1 MGIKLY
7 RYRTF
12 KKNWKEEAF
21 DGIVEPSSPL
31 YFNDPYDC
39 DFCFQE
45 DISDEIHERK
55 DYVEMVKKYIPL
67 RKEEQDRILYADDLE
82 RALRMVFWAHGKSIQ
97 GSVKAFLR
105 NDMSE
110 MTNELRDAVR
120 VVCLSET
127 YDSMLM
133 WGHYAMN
140 HAENKNIWSKMKE
153 KLHKYS
159 FLGCLLLAG
168 IVFFTWTDNWQVY
181 TEPLQETYTKGVL
194 LAEQLVEGKWPGIS
208 GEQSDATGSVSG
220 NVPGENVKT
229 GDTVSDGNQTD
240 QTMGTVQSP
249 ATGEEA
255 AMPETTGTETQ
266 DPAATVPVEEIPQEV
281 VYHTVDDSYFDD
293 AVFIGD
299 SRTVGMY
306 EYGGLEETSTFYAST
321 GLTVYKMFDSAI
333 VSVPGQ
339 KKKITVEEALSEKQ
353 FAKIYLMIG
362 INEMGTGTVESF
374 MKAYGEAV
382 QHLQELQPDAVIYL
396 QAIMKVTTERSEQ
409 GDYITNEGIG
419 ARNAEIAELA
429 DDQKIFF
436 LDVNPLICDETGG
449 MVASY
454 TYDGVHL
461 KAQYIPIWLDFLKEH
476 AVE

>member
-1 MGIKLY
+1 
-7 RYRTF
+7 
-12 KKNWKEEAF
+12 
-21 DGIVEPSSPL
+21 
-31 YFNDPYDC
+31 
-39 DFCFQE
+39 
-45 DISDEIHERK
+45 
-55 DYVEMVKKYIPL
+55 
-67 RKEEQDRILYADDLE
+67 
-82 RALRMVFWAHGKSIQ
+82 
-97 GSVKAFLR
+97 
-105 NDMSE
+105 
-110 MTNELRDAVR
+110 
-120 VVCLSET
+120 
-127 YDSMLM
+127 
-133 WGHYAMN
+133 MN
-140 HAENKNIWSKMKE
+140 PTENKNIWSKIRQ

-159 FLGCLLLAG
+159 FLGCLLLSGA
-168 IVFFTWTDNWQVY
+168 VFFTWTDNWKIY
-181 TEPLQETYTKGVL
+181 AEPLQQMYELGTKL
-194 LAEQLVEGKWPGIS
+194 LQGHPDSEAEPE
-208 GEQSDATGSVSG
+208 A
-220 NVPGENVKT
+220 
-229 GDTVSDGNQTD
+229 
-240 QTMGTVQSP
+240 P
-249 ATGEEA
+249 ATGEVTVSGNLVPAEEEMVAETESA
-255 AMPETTGTETQ
+255 ATE
-266 DPAATVPVEEIPQEV
+266 PAATEASETQEPEGPKEV

-321 GLTVYKMFDSAI
+321 GLTIYKMFDSAI

-382 QHLQELQPDAVIYL
+382 QHLQELQPDAIIYL

-409 GDYITNEGIG
+409 GDYITNEGIE
-419 ARNAEIAELA
+419 ARNAEIAKLA
-429 DDQKIFF
+429 DDEKIFY

-461 KAQYIPIWLDFLKEH
+461 KAQYIPIWLNFLKEH